1 MRISNRTTSRVV
13 PAVFLAILLSGCAI
27 FGPVG
32 EWFSQGYENTVSYFN
47 AYYNAERL
55 FTEAEEEII
64 AANLS
69 LRGKSQPT
77 PSAVPIPN
85 TAKQKL
91 TLVIDKCSNIL
102 SFSPT
107 SSLVDDA
114 LFLIGKANFY
124 QGDYVKAERKFSELL
139 AQFPDGPLT
148 LDAQLWFLKTLHRLD
163 RFEDAGR
170 AGELLLEAATAAEES
185 AIAGEACVTLGEV
198 AEEQNNASLA
208 VEWYGKG
215 VEVLEDGFQRAT
227 IQARIGDILLELK
240 EYQPAMMAY
249 QKVGGYTTDLYLL
262 YYGRFQAARAAREL
276 EDHGQALAILDDLL
290 GDFRFQQYES
300 VIRYEIGKTLALQGQ
315 TADAIHQFR
324 FVDTTYARTEVGTK
338 AAFELGKLLQY
349 EIGNYVE
356 AKVAYDHASSLP
368 ALEESRLAQK
378 RNVALTKYFDLQ
390 KKFFVVDSLFMVH
403 DNDSLW
409 PARDTSSLVRG
420 ATPPLEQVERADS
433 TVLDSLLVSES
444 ELAAMADSLSADST
458 ASFSSLKKMPSDSL
472 SADSTVSFTSLKQ
485 LPSDSLSADSTISVV
500 LPQRLK
506 PDSLRTVLSGI
517 AYEFGEL
524 FYSELEIPDSAFFWY
539 SQSLKLHKDSLRT
552 GRTLFIL
559 AEIIRSNPGKDYGDA
574 DEIYRQLIREAPDSP
589 YAEEARVRLG
599 IPKRTKD
606 IDPAEIAFAQAE
618 SLLTS
623 GREQAAAEAW
633 KDLIQQYP
641 RSPFA
646 AKSDLA
652 LGWLYEKHL
661 SQPDSALAHYKRV
674 VEHHGTSVYA
684 KAAQRRIA
692 DAGEAPLQAVPDSLG
707 KTPAKPLEPEKP
719 KIEIDPGEERSFKAR
734 SDTSRTRRG
743 QVRKEDH

>member
-13 PAVFLAILLSGCAI
+13 PAVSLAFLLSGCAI

-47 AYYNAERL
+47 AYYNAKRL
-55 FTEAEEEII
+55 FTEAEDEII
-64 AANLS
+64 ASNLS
-69 LRGKSQPT
+69 LRGKSQQT

-124 QGDYVKAERKFSELL
+124 QGEYVKAERKFSELL
-139 AQFPDGPLT
+139 AQFPNGPLT
-148 LDAQLWFLKTLHRLD
+148 LDAQLWFLKTLYRLD

-215 VEVLEDGFQRAT
+215 IEALEDGFQRAT

-300 VIRYEIGKTLALQGQ
+300 IIRYEIGKTLAFQGQ
-315 TADAIHQFR
+315 TADAVHQFR

-349 EIGNYVE
+349 EVGDYVE

-378 RNVALTKYFDLQ
+378 RNVALAKYFDLQ
-390 KKFFVVDSLFMVH
+390 NKFFVVDSLFMVH

-409 PARDTSSLVRG
+409 PAPDTSTMVRG

-433 TVLDSLLVSES
+433 TVLDSILVSETES
-444 ELAAMADSLSADST
+444 AAMPDTVSADST
-458 ASFSSLKKMPSDSL
+458 TSFASH
-472 SADSTVSFTSLKQ
+472 KQ
-485 LPSDSLSADSTISVV
+485 MPSDSLSADSTISVV

-517 AYEFGEL
+517 AYELGEL

-539 SQSLKLHKDSLRT
+539 NQSLKLHQDSLRT

-574 DEIYRQLIREAPDSP
+574 DEIYRQLIREAPESP
-589 YAEEARVRLG
+589 YAEEARIRLG

-606 IDPAEIAFAQAE
+606 IDPAETAFAQAE

-623 GREQAAAEAW
+623 GKEQAALEAW
-633 KDLIQQYP
+633 KELIQQYP

-661 SQPDSALAHYKRV
+661 SQPDSALAHYKLV
-674 VEHHGTSVYA
+674 VERHGTSVYA

-692 DAGEAPLQAVPDSLG
+692 NAEEVPAQAVPDSLS

-719 KIEIDPGEERSFKAR
+719 KIEIDPGEERSLKAR

>member
-1 MRISNRTTSRVV
+1 MRISNRTTSRAL
-13 PAVFLAILLSGCAI
+13 PAVSLALLLSGCAI

-55 FTEAEEEII
+55 FTEAEDEII

-69 LRGKSQPT
+69 LRGKSQQT

-139 AQFPDGPLT
+139 AQFPNGPLT

-163 RFEDAGR
+163 RFEDAER
-170 AGELLLEAATAAEES
+170 AGELLLEAATAAEEPE
-185 AIAGEACVTLGEV
+185 IAGEACIALGEV

-208 VEWYGKG
+208 VEWYEKSI
-215 VEVLEDGFQRAT
+215 EVLEEGFQRAT

-240 EYQPAMMAY
+240 EYQRAMMAY
-249 QKVGGYTTDLYLL
+249 QKVGGYTTDLYLI

-276 EDHGQALAILDDLL
+276 QDHDQALALLDDLL
-290 GDFRFQQYES
+290 GDFRFQQYENI
-300 VIRYEIGKTLALQGQ
+300 IRYELGKTLALQGQ
-315 TADAIHQFR
+315 ITDAIHQFR
-324 FVDTTYARTEVGTK
+324 FVDTTYARTEFGTK

-349 EIGNYVE
+349 EVGDYVE
-356 AKVAYDHASSLP
+356 AKAAYDHASSLP

-378 RNVALTKYFDLQ
+378 RNIALAKYFDLQ
-390 KKFFVVDSLFMVH
+390 KRFFVVDSLFMVH

-409 PARDTSSLVRG
+409 PAPDTSLVVREE
-420 ATPPLEQVERADS
+420 PHSPEQGERADS
-433 TVLDSLLVSES
+433 TVMDSVAVAKTG
-444 ELAAMADSLSADST
+444 LAATVDSLSVDST
-458 ASFSSLKKMPSDSL
+458 AAIASLQRFP
-472 SADSTVSFTSLKQ
+472 
-485 LPSDSLSADSTISVV
+485 PDSLSADSTISVAP
-500 LPQRLK
+500 PQRLK

-517 AYEFGEL
+517 AYELGEL

-539 SQSLKLHKDSLRT
+539 NQSLKLQQDSLRT

-574 DEIYRQLIREAPDSP
+574 DEIYRRLIREAPESP

-606 IDPAEIAFAQAE
+606 IDPAETAFAQAE

-623 GREQAAAEAW
+623 GKEQAALEAW
-633 KDLIQQYP
+633 KDLVQQYP

-661 SQPDSALAHYKRV
+661 SQPDSALVHYKRV
-674 VEHHGTSVYA
+674 VEHYSASVYA

-692 DAGEAPLQAVPDSLG
+692 GVEEVPPQAVPDSLS
-707 KTPAKPLEPEKP
+707 KTPAKPMQPEKP
-719 KIEIDPGEERSFKAR
+719 KIQMDPEEERLFKAR

-743 QVRKEDH
+743 QVRKEDN